1 MANIKSAIK
10 RNRQNEKRAA
20 ANKIVRSQMRTY
32 TKKALAAA
40 GTDESDESLRLA
52 VKHIDK
58 AASKGIIHKNAAA
71 RKKSRLVKSIK
82 ADAS

>member
-10 RNRQNEKRAA
+10 RNRQNAKRAE
-20 ANKIVRSQMRTY
+20 ANKGVRSQMRTY

-52 VKHIDK
+52 IKNN
-58 AASKGIIHKNAAA
+58 AS
-71 RKKSRLVKSIK
+71 RKKSRLTK
-82 ADAS
+82 AVNAG